1 MQTPTQ
7 LAPIRVMVVD
17 DHALIREG
25 IALMIATQPD
35 LILAAEAASGVEALA
50 RFREE
55 RPDVTLMDLQMTA
68 GSGIDAIISI
78 RSEFPAAKIIVL
90 TTYGGD
96 ALAHRA
102 LKAGAQGYI
111 LKNLVRRDLFETIRA
126 VHNGS
131 RFIEPEIAAD
141 LAHRLGDASLTLRE
155 TEVLALV
162 ATGNSNKLIAVHLD
176 ITEDTA
182 KAHVKSI
189 LSKLGAKDRTHAVT
203 IALRRGIIQL

>member
-7 LAPIRVMVVD
+7 QAPIRIMVVD

-25 IALMIATQPD
+25 IALMIATQSD
-35 LILAAEAASGVEALA
+35 LTLAAEAASGVEAIA

-96 ALAHRA
+96 ALAQRA

-131 RFIEPEIAAD
+131 RFIEPEIAAE
-141 LAHRLGDASLTLRE
+141 LAHHLGDAALTLRE

-162 ATGNSNKLIAVHLD
+162 ATGNSNKRVAVHLD
-176 ITEDTA
+176 ISEDTA